1 MIRYVALVKL
11 RPDVSEAQV
20 EEWIAATTALSI
32 QGMRSLVF
40 HRDLG
45 LREGNA
51 AYAVVADFDDE
62 DAYRRYDT
70 DAEHARI
77 RRELAVHLI
86 ETIDRCQFQP

>member
-1 MIRYVALVKL
+1 M
-11 RPDVSEAQV
+11 
-20 EEWIAATTALSI
+20 
-32 QGMRSLVF
+32 
-40 HRDLG
+40 
-45 LREGNA
+45 
-51 AYAVVADFDDE
+51 ADFDDE